1 MIKPP
6 AADASGSGPQM
17 SEGVYTLE
25 GRPAAKLDSARTVLR
40 RVPGA
45 RAAYETYSLASTELR
60 LSLRGSLSARRARR
74 DIDARD
80 RFKRQAVRIIASPLV
95 DAAPDAQSLKRLFEV
110 RGVDVRIA
118 ERHIYLPPQPRLRTL
133 LGGISAPY
141 PADAALAIPMAALAR
156 SESLPPAEDWL
167 QHLLAADTL
176 RGQRPGPR
184 IYDMVF
190 LGSERQVP
198 GFVLQHPG
206 GAPQGVEP
214 PTLDLARLNSPPSEM
229 LVEDVLDG
237 KPTRALRFG
246 RERMFGKRRY
256 SYQSIP
262 AAGHPGLRDSAHRWR
277 KISSMLAESGL
288 AVSERLVLDV
298 GCNAGM
304 MLAAALADGASWGVG
319 WDLPE
324 VSQRAEALLLAL
336 GYSRFD
342 LIGGTLSPRY
352 ELGPDLPPHV
362 HPLMNDSLVL
372 YLAIR
377 HHVGFVADLAELPWR
392 ALVYE
397 GAETESAARLTETLA
412 PLRQRTKFSVASAV
426 DFREGDG
433 LTRPLAVLI
442 R

>member
-1 MIKPP
+1 MTKPP
-6 AADASGSGPQM
+6 ASDASRSPRV

-60 LSLRGSLSARRARR
+60 LALRGSLSARRVRR
-74 DIDARD
+74 DVDARD
-80 RFKRQAVRIIASPLV
+80 RFKRQAVRTIDSPLI
-95 DAAPDAQSLKRLFEV
+95 DASPDAQSLKRLFEV
-110 RGVDVRIA
+110 RGLDVQTT
-118 ERHIYLPPQPRLRTL
+118 ERHIYLPPQPRLTAL
-133 LGGISAPY
+133 LGGTAASY
-141 PADAALAIPMAALAR
+141 PADAALAIPMAALGK
-156 SESLPPAEDWL
+156 SNSLPPNEDWL

-190 LGSERQVP
+190 LGTERQVP

-206 GAPQGVEP
+206 EASAEGGAP
-214 PTLDLARLNSPPSEM
+214 TLNLDRLNSPPSEM

-237 KPTRALRFG
+237 KATSALHFG
-246 RERMFGKRRY
+246 RERMFGNRRY
-256 SYQSIP
+256 LYQSIP
-262 AAGHPGLRDSAHRWR
+262 TTGHPGRRDSARRWR
-277 KISSMLAESGL
+277 KISSMLAASGL
-288 AVSERLVLDV
+288 GVSERLVLDV

-319 WDLPE
+319 WDLPDISE
-324 VSQRAEALLLAL
+324 RAEELLLAL

-342 LIGGTLSPRY
+342 LIGGMLSPRY
-352 ELGPDLPPHV
+352 ELEPDLPPHV
-362 HPLMNDSLVL
+362 RPLLSESLVL

-377 HHVGFVADLAELPWR
+377 HHVGFVADLGALPWR

-397 GAETESAARLTETLA
+397 GGETESVARLEEALA
-412 PLRQRTKFSVASAV
+412 PLRQSTDFRVASAV
-426 DFREGDG
+426 DFRDGEG
-433 LTRPLAVLI
+433 LARPLAVLI